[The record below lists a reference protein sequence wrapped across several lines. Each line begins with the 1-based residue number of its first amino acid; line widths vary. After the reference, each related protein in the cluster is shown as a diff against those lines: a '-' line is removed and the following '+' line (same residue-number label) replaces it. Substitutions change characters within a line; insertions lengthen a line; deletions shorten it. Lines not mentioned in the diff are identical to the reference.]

1 MRKNISSPINLVSSN
16 TLNNKIIKSGSKT
29 HSIMHN
35 TTKKDELLSTIVNI
49 GSVIL
54 FIAIVVIIYLI
65 FFNKQKIINTFEN
78 FESDDKLLA
87 KLYLVPNPSSNTWSL
102 SWSPPTTIVPSTT
115 TTQLPNE
122 TRDNKTVSNETAS
135 NESVSNETRSNETAS
150 NETRSNKTG
159 SNKTGSNDTIYET
172 SLKSLYSENK
182 RLICSMLPSINN
194 TTCTINKISYVIYN
208 FPVHMIKLFDG
219 SILAVFNDGRLYK
232 KTDIFNTMWAGPLKN
247 SLPNDNIPIRMIS
260 LSTDLTTL
268 LCVGYDNKL
277 YMKKPDSNG
286 LVNLVAPWQLVPNN
300 INIIYVLFDN
310 ETGNMISIN
319 INGELLIKTSL
330 DITSNNIELLNKL
343 DRPILRMYYDLNGYV
358 LVIDNKFELFQFS
371 ELNWKNSVLNLDRGS
386 NNSKIQDILYHNDGK
401 LFGLIF
407 NPDSYMV
414 QIMKQSQAFY
424 LGDFTPL
431 EKHIN
436 LNNTN
441 TNTNEFVMSDQDI
454 IKSKNGNI
462 QSYINNQL
470 IVNDADDDPNIAYQK
485 QIIETRANIKQYCT
499 NRNIISSTN
508 YDNYDLLANVE
519 KNDDKIIKLKDIAN
533 KLITYEPNKQQL
545 LDKYT
550 ILNT

>member
-1 MRKNISSPINLVSSN
+1 MRKHISSSSNTFSSN

-29 HSIMHN
+29 NSIMHN

-65 FFNKQKIINTFEN
+65 FFNKQKITNTFEN
-78 FESDDKLLA
+78 FESENELI
-87 KLYLVPNPSSNTWSL
+87 TQ
-102 SWSPPTTIVPSTT
+102 PTGS
-115 TTQLPNE
+115 
-122 TRDNKTVSNETAS
+122 S
-135 NESVSNETRSNETAS
+135 NESGENESGENES
-150 NETRSNKTG
+150 GENEYEG
-159 SNKTGSNDTIYET
+159 NDTIYET

-182 RLICSMLPSINN
+182 RLICSMLPSISN
-194 TTCTINKISYVIYN
+194 TTCTIDKISYVIYN
-208 FPVHMIKLFDG
+208 FPVHMIKLVDG

-260 LSTDLTTL
+260 LTTDLTTL

-286 LVNLVAPWQLVPNN
+286 LINLVAPWQLVPNN

-310 ETGNMISIN
+310 ETENMISIN

-343 DRPILRMYYDLNGYV
+343 DRPILRMYYDLNGYM
-358 LVIDNKFELFQFS
+358 LVIDNKFELLQFS

-407 NPDSYMV
+407 KPDSYMV

-431 EKHIN
+431 EQHIN
-436 LNNTN
+436 LNNN
-441 TNTNEFVMSDQDI
+441 NEFVMSDQDI
-454 IKSKNGNI
+454 IKSKFGNI
-462 QSYINNQL
+462 QTYINNQNN
-470 IVNDADDDPNIAYQK
+470 VNDAEDDPNIAYQK
-485 QIIETRANIKQYCT
+485 QIIETRANIKQYCS
-499 NRNIISSTN
+499 NRNIISSNN

-533 KLITYEPNKQQL
+533 KLITYEPNKQQM

>member
-1 MRKNISSPINLVSSN
+1 MRKNISSPINSVSSN

-65 FFNKQKIINTFEN
+65 FFNKTKITNTFEN
-78 FESDDKLLA
+78 FESGNKLITQTDD
-87 KLYLVPNPSSNTWSL
+87 N
-102 SWSPPTTIVPSTT
+102 
-115 TTQLPNE
+115 
-122 TRDNKTVSNETAS
+122 
-135 NESVSNETRSNETAS
+135 
-150 NETRSNKTG
+150 SNKTG
-159 SNKTGSNDTIYET
+159 RNESVSNDTIYET

-286 LVNLVAPWQLVPNN
+286 LINLMTPWQLVPNN

-310 ETGNMISIN
+310 ETGYMISIN

-358 LVIDNKFELFQFS
+358 LVIDNKFELLQFS

-431 EKHIN
+431 EQHIN
-436 LNNTN
+436 LNNTNTNTNTDTN

-462 QSYINNQL
+462 QTYINNQL

-485 QIIETRANIKQYCT
+485 QIIETRANMKQYCT
-499 NRNIISSTN
+499 NRNIISSNN
-508 YDNYDLLANVE
+508 YNNYDLLANVE
-519 KNDDKIIKLKDIAN
+519 KNDDKIIKLKNIAN
-533 KLITYEPNKQQL
+533 KLITYEPNKQQM

>member
-1 MRKNISSPINLVSSN
+1 MRKHISSSSNTFSSN

-29 HSIMHN
+29 NSIMHN

-65 FFNKQKIINTFEN
+65 FFNKQKITNTFEN
-78 FESDDKLLA
+78 FESEDELITLA
-87 KLYLVPNPSSNTWSL
+87 RQYGNS
-102 SWSPPTTIVPSTT
+102 
-115 TTQLPNE
+115 NE
-122 TRDNKTVSNETAS
+122 TRDNKTVSNETRS
-135 NESVSNETRSNETAS
+135 NETRGNETVSNETRDNETVSNEPRD
-150 NETRSNKTG
+150 NETVSNKPV
-159 SNKTGSNDTIYET
+159 SNDTIYET

-182 RLICSMLPSINN
+182 RLICSMLPSISK
-194 TTCTINKISYVIYN
+194 TTCTIDKISYVIYN
-208 FPVHMIKLFDG
+208 FPVHMIKLVDG

-260 LSTDLTTL
+260 LTTDLTTL

-286 LVNLVAPWQLVPNN
+286 LINLVAPWQLVPNN

-319 INGELLIKTSL
+319 INGELLIKTAL

-343 DRPILRMYYDLNGYV
+343 DRPILRMYYDLNGYM

-371 ELNWKNSVLNLDRGS
+371 ELNWKNSELNLNRGS
-386 NNSKIQDILYHNDGK
+386 NRSKIQDILYHNDGK

-414 QIMKQSQAFY
+414 QIMKQSQVFY

-441 TNTNEFVMSDQDI
+441 TNEFVMSDHDI
-454 IKSKNGNI
+454 IKSKIGNI
-462 QSYINNQL
+462 QTYINNQ
-470 IVNDADDDPNIAYQK
+470 INVNDADDDPNIAYQK

-499 NRNIISSTN
+499 NRNIVSSNN
-508 YDNYDLLANVE
+508 YNNYDLLANVE
-519 KNDDKIIKLKDIAN
+519 KNDDKIIKLKNIAN

>member
-1 MRKNISSPINLVSSN
+1 MRKHISSSSNTFSSN

-29 HSIMHN
+29 NSIMHN

-65 FFNKQKIINTFEN
+65 FFNKQKITNTFEN
-78 FESDDKLLA
+78 FESENELI
-87 KLYLVPNPSSNTWSL
+87 TQ
-102 SWSPPTTIVPSTT
+102 PTGS
-115 TTQLPNE
+115 
-122 TRDNKTVSNETAS
+122 S
-135 NESVSNETRSNETAS
+135 NESGENESGENES
-150 NETRSNKTG
+150 GENEYEG
-159 SNKTGSNDTIYET
+159 NDTIYET

-182 RLICSMLPSINN
+182 RLICSMLPSISN
-194 TTCTINKISYVIYN
+194 TTCTIDKISYVIYN
-208 FPVHMIKLFDG
+208 FPVHMIKLVDG

-260 LSTDLTTL
+260 LTTDLTTL

-286 LVNLVAPWQLVPNN
+286 LINLVAPWQLVPNN

-310 ETGNMISIN
+310 ETENMISIN

-343 DRPILRMYYDLNGYV
+343 DRPILRMYYDLNGYM
-358 LVIDNKFELFQFS
+358 LVIDNKFELLQFS

-407 NPDSYMV
+407 KPDSYMV

-431 EKHIN
+431 EQHIN
-436 LNNTN
+436 LNNN
-441 TNTNEFVMSDQDI
+441 NEFVMSDQDI
-454 IKSKNGNI
+454 IKSKFGNI
-462 QSYINNQL
+462 QTYINNQNN
-470 IVNDADDDPNIAYQK
+470 VNDAEDDPNIAYQK
-485 QIIETRANIKQYCT
+485 QIIETRANIKQYCS
-499 NRNIISSTN
+499 NRNIISSNN
-508 YDNYDLLANVE
+508 YYNYDLLANVE

-533 KLITYEPNKQQL
+533 KLITYEPNKQQM

>member
-1 MRKNISSPINLVSSN
+1 M
-16 TLNNKIIKSGSKT
+16 
-29 HSIMHN
+29 
-35 TTKKDELLSTIVNI
+35 
-49 GSVIL
+49 
-54 FIAIVVIIYLI
+54 IIYLI

-122 TRDNKTVSNETAS
+122 TRD
-135 NESVSNETRSNETAS
+135 
-150 NETRSNKTG
+150 NKTG

-319 INGELLIKTSL
+319 INGELLIKTS
-330 DITSNNIELLNKL
+330 
-343 DRPILRMYYDLNGYV
+343 
-358 LVIDNKFELFQFS
+358 
-371 ELNWKNSVLNLDRGS
+371 
-386 NNSKIQDILYHNDGK
+386 
-401 LFGLIF
+401 F
-407 NPDSYMV
+407 N
-414 QIMKQSQAFY
+414 
-424 LGDFTPL
+424 
-431 EKHIN
+431 
-436 LNNTN
+436 
-441 TNTNEFVMSDQDI
+441 
-454 IKSKNGNI
+454 
-462 QSYINNQL
+462 
-470 IVNDADDDPNIAYQK
+470 
-485 QIIETRANIKQYCT
+485 
-499 NRNIISSTN
+499 
-508 YDNYDLLANVE
+508 
-519 KNDDKIIKLKDIAN
+519 
-533 KLITYEPNKQQL
+533 
-545 LDKYT
+545 
-550 ILNT
+550 

>member
-1 MRKNISSPINLVSSN
+1 MKKNISSSFNLVSSN

-29 HSIMHN
+29 NNIMHN

-65 FFNKQKIINTFEN
+65 FFNKKNITNTFEN
-78 FESDDKLLA
+78 FESKNEL
-87 KLYLVPNPSSNTWSL
+87 
-102 SWSPPTTIVPSTT
+102 I
-115 TTQLPNE
+115 TQTDANS
-122 TRDNKTVSNETAS
+122 NKTVDNESGNNETKSDATKSNE
-135 NESVSNETRSNETAS
+135 
-150 NETRSNKTG
+150 
-159 SNKTGSNDTIYET
+159 TGSNDTIYET
-172 SLKSLYSENK
+172 SLQNLYSDNK
-182 RLICSMLPSINN
+182 RLICSMLPSISN

-208 FPVHMIKLFDG
+208 FPVHMIKLVDG

-232 KTDIFNTMWAGPLKN
+232 KTDIFNTMWAGPIKN

-260 LSTDLTTL
+260 LTTDLTTL

-286 LVNLVAPWQLVPNN
+286 LINLMTPWQLVPNN

-319 INGELLIKTSL
+319 INGELLIKTAL

-407 NPDSYMV
+407 KPDSYMV

-441 TNTNEFVMSDQDI
+441 TNEFVMSDQDI

-462 QSYINNQL
+462 QTYINNQL

-485 QIIETRANIKQYCT
+485 QIIETRANVKQYCA
-499 NRNIISSTN
+499 NRNIVSSIN

-519 KNDDKIIKLKDIAN
+519 KNDDKIIKLKNIAN
-533 KLITYEPNKQQL
+533 KLITYEPNKQQM